1 MKKLLLVA
9 TTLVSLVAC
18 NRNNGTDEITPEPV
32 SPIVGTWRHVRTEI
46 ISGADASTLYTGIP
60 NECESKSTLEFK
72 EDGRHIDNEFIE
84 LGIGGRCVNDGD
96 WNSKYEYNPI
106 TKILNI
112 TYSDRRV
119 EQKKVLLLDA
129 TNLYIITREGYYDND
144 KIKDKEVHFYVRQN

>member
-1 MKKLLLVA
+1 MKKLLLAAV
-9 TTLVSLVAC
+9 TVVSLTAC
-18 NRNNGTDEITPEPV
+18 SRNNGTDEQQTFPL
-32 SPIVGTWRHVRTEI
+32 VGTWKYVRTEI

-129 TNLYIITREGYYDND
+129 TNLYIITHEGYYDSD
-144 KIKDKEVHFYVRQN
+144 KIKDKEVKFYVRQN

>member
-1 MKKLLLVA
+1 MKKLLLAAV
-9 TTLVSLVAC
+9 TVVSLTAC
-18 NRNNGTDEITPEPV
+18 SRNNGTDEQQTFPL
-32 SPIVGTWRHVRTEI
+32 VGTWKYVRTEI

-129 TNLYIITREGYYDND
+129 TNLYIITREGYYDSD
-144 KIKDKEVHFYVRQN
+144 KIKDKEVLFYVRQN

>member
-9 TTLVSLVAC
+9 VAVVSLTAC
-18 NRNNGTDEITPEPV
+18 SRNSGADEQQAFPL
-32 SPIVGTWRHVRTEI
+32 VGTWKYVRTEI

-112 TYSDRRV
+112 TYSNGSV

-129 TNLYIITREGYYDND
+129 TNLHLIPEVYDYDGDGIDD
-144 KIKDKEVHFYVRQN
+144 KVIMFYVRQN

>member
-1 MKKLLLVA
+1 MKKLLLAAV
-9 TTLVSLVAC
+9 TVVSLTAC
-18 NRNNGTDEITPEPV
+18 SRNNGTDEQQTFPL
-32 SPIVGTWRHVRTEI
+32 VGTWKYVRTEI
-46 ISGADASTLYTGIP
+46 ISGADASTLYTGIR

-84 LGIGGRCVNDGD
+84 LDIGGRCVNDGD

-112 TYSDRRV
+112 TYSNGSV

-129 TNLYIITREGYYDND
+129 TNLYIITREGHYDSD
-144 KIKDKEVHFYVRQN
+144 KIKDKEVKFYVRQN

>member
-1 MKKLLLVA
+1 MKKLLLAAVA
-9 TTLVSLVAC
+9 VVSLTAC
-18 NRNNGTDEITPEPV
+18 SRNNGTDEQQAFPL
-32 SPIVGTWRHVRTEI
+32 VGTWKYVRTEI

-72 EDGRHIDNEFIE
+72 VDGRHIDNEFIE
-84 LGIGGRCVNDGD
+84 LDIGGRCVNDGD

-129 TNLYIITREGYYDND
+129 TNLYIITREGYYDSD
-144 KIKDKEVHFYVRQN
+144 KIKDKEVKFYVRQN

>member
-1 MKKLLLVA
+1 MKKLLLAAVA
-9 TTLVSLVAC
+9 VVSLTAC
-18 NRNNGTDEITPEPV
+18 SRNNGMDEQQAFPL
-32 SPIVGTWRHVRTEI
+32 VGTWKYVRTEI

-112 TYSDRRV
+112 TYSNGSV

-129 TNLYIITREGYYDND
+129 TNLYIITHEGYYDSDN
-144 KIKDKEVHFYVRQN
+144 IKDKEVKFYVRQN

>member
-1 MKKLLLVA
+1 MKKLLLAAVA
-9 TTLVSLVAC
+9 VVSLTAC
-18 NRNNGTDEITPEPV
+18 SRNNGTDEQQTFPL
-32 SPIVGTWRHVRTEI
+32 VGTWKYVRTEI
-46 ISGADASTLYTGIP
+46 ISGADASTLYIGIP

-112 TYSDRRV
+112 TYSNGSV

-129 TNLYIITREGYYDND
+129 TNLYIITREGHYDSD
-144 KIKDKEVHFYVRQN
+144 KIKDKEVKFYVRQN

>member
-1 MKKLLLVA
+1 MKKLLLAAV
-9 TTLVSLVAC
+9 TVVSLTAC
-18 NRNNGTDEITPEPV
+18 SRNNGTDEQQTFPL
-32 SPIVGTWRHVRTEI
+32 VGTWKYVRTEI

-112 TYSDRRV
+112 TYSNGSV

-129 TNLYIITREGYYDND
+129 TNLYIITHEGYYDSDN
-144 KIKDKEVHFYVRQN
+144 IKDKEVKFYVRQN

>member
-1 MKKLLLVA
+1 MKKLLLAAV
-9 TTLVSLVAC
+9 TVVSLTAC
-18 NRNNGTDEITPEPV
+18 SRNNGTDEQKTFPL
-32 SPIVGTWRHVRTEI
+32 VGTWKYVRTEI

-112 TYSDRRV
+112 TYSNGSV

-129 TNLYIITREGYYDND
+129 TNLYIITREGHYDSD
-144 KIKDKEVHFYVRQN
+144 KIKDKEVKFYVRQN

>member
-1 MKKLLLVA
+1 MKKLLLAAV
-9 TTLVSLVAC
+9 TVVSLTAC
-18 NRNNGTDEITPEPV
+18 SRNNGTDEQQTFPL
-32 SPIVGTWRHVRTEI
+32 VGTWKYVRTEI

-112 TYSDRRV
+112 TYSNGSV

-129 TNLYIITREGYYDND
+129 TNLYIITREGHYDSD
-144 KIKDKEVHFYVRQN
+144 KIKDKEVKFYVRQN